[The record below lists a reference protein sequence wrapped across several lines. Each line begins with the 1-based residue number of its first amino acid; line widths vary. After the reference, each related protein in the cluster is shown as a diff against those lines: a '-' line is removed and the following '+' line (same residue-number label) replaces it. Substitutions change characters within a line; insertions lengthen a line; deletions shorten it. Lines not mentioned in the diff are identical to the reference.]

1 MLGILNEQEINNLL
15 FEQNVGRIACYAD
28 GKIYLVPV
36 TYIYDGNF
44 IIGHTNEGTKVS
56 MMRKNPEVCF
66 ETDKMENIFNWQSVI
81 IWGLYEELKG
91 DEAANAFQML
101 YQRLAPLMSG
111 QGVHPHDH
119 PHEEDKS
126 IHKRDIPIDS
136 AIVYRIRILEKTGRF
151 EKR

>member
-1 MLGILNEQEINNLL
+1 MLGKLNEQEINNLL
-15 FEQNVGRIACYAD
+15 IEQNVGRIACYAD

-36 TYIYDGNF
+36 TYIYEGNF
-44 IIGHTNEGTKVS
+44 IIGHTNEGTKVR

-66 ETDKMENIFNWQSVI
+66 ETDKMDDIFNWQSVI
-81 IWGLYEELKG
+81 VWGLYEELKG
-91 DEAANAFQML
+91 DEAAKAFQML
-101 YQRLAPLMSG
+101 YQRLEPLMGG
-111 QGVHPHDH
+111 QGAHPHV
-119 PHEEDKS
+119 EDKT

>member
-1 MLGILNEQEINNLL
+1 MLGILSEQEINNLL
-15 FEQNVGRIACYAD
+15 YKQNVGRIACYAD
-28 GKIYLVPV
+28 GKLYIVPV
-36 TYIYDGNF
+36 TYIYDDNF

-66 ETDKMENIFNWQSVI
+66 EIDRMDNIFNWQSVI

-101 YQRLAPLMSG
+101 YRRLEPLMSG
-111 QGVHPHDH
+111 QGVHPHIQ
-119 PHEEDKS
+119 DKT